1 MILPMNPQLVKFFE
15 HYLVCLVR
23 RLDSIKRMKAKERE
37 KFQEKVTNKKDY
49 NNGNVEESKF
59 FPINFG

>member
-1 MILPMNPQLVKFFE
+1 MKFFE

-37 KFQEKVTNKKDY
+37 KFQEKVTQKKDY

-59 FPINFG
+59 FPLNFG

>member
-1 MILPMNPQLVKFFE
+1 
-15 HYLVCLVR
+15 VR
-23 RLDSIKRMKAKERE
+23 RLDSIKRMKTKERE
-37 KFQEKVTNKKDY
+37 KFQEKVANKKDF

>member
-1 MILPMNPQLVKFFE
+1 M
-15 HYLVCLVR
+15 R
-23 RLDSIKRMKAKERE
+23 RLDSIKRMKTKERE
-37 KFQEKVTNKKDY
+37 KFQEKVANKKDF

>member
-1 MILPMNPQLVKFFE
+1 MNPQLVKFFE

-49 NNGNVEESKF
+49 NYGNVEESKF